1 MKPNMLAWMTTILAG
16 CHAAPA
22 AHSTL
27 PSATADLAGRRARLI
42 GWLHDY
48 TEAGQ
53 YPTDATGM
61 PRSVF
66 VDEHGV
72 RCPMAELI
80 YRSGHPELVDAV
92 VREHNEVRLAEVT
105 EGPLHDWML
114 GSGLT
119 LDEIAL
125 IQGAADIDMAW
136 MREMP
141 QQETILA
148 KGEVRGRLESAERA
162 IRDSTTHSIQV
173 TAATLPDGHIPVATV
188 TAGTRVV
195 PQTAMR
201 SGPSGRPLPVA
212 TVPSLRRP
220 ITLGRSDGSTFVI
233 QGTN

>member
-1 MKPNMLAWMTTILAG
+1 MRTKMLPWMTTILAA
-16 CHAAPA
+16 CHAVPA
-22 AHSTL
+22 NHPAT
-27 PSATADLAGRRARLI
+27 PSATAELAGRRAQLI

-53 YPTDATGM
+53 YPTDAAGM

-66 VDEHGV
+66 VDEHGI

-92 VREHNEVRLAEVT
+92 VREHNEVRLADVT
-105 EGPLHDWML
+105 DGPLHDWMV

-119 LDEIAL
+119 VDEIAL
-125 IQGAADIDMAW
+125 IQGAADLDMTW

-162 IRDSTTHSIQV
+162 IRNDTAHSIEVAVAQ
-173 TAATLPDGHIPVATV
+173 LPEGHIPVAKI

-195 PQTAMR
+195 PQTAMT

-212 TVPSLRRP
+212 TVTLSRRP
-220 ITLGRSDGSTFVI
+220 ITLGRSDGGAVVI

>member
-1 MKPNMLAWMTTILAG
+1 MTTKMLTWMTTILAA
-16 CHAAPA
+16 CHAVPA
-22 AHSTL
+22 SHL
-27 PSATADLAGRRARLI
+27 TAASPTAELAGRRAQLI

-48 TEAGQ
+48 TDAGQ
-53 YPTDATGM
+53 YPTDAAGM

-80 YRSGHPELVDAV
+80 YRSGHPELVEAV

-105 EGPLHDWML
+105 EGPLHDWMV

-125 IQGAADIDMAW
+125 IQGAADIDMTW

-148 KGEVRGRLESAERA
+148 KGEVRGRLESAEKA
-162 IRDSTTHSIQV
+162 IRNQTAHSVQV
-173 TAATLPDGHIPVATV
+173 AAAQLADGRIPVPKV
-188 TAGTRVV
+188 TPDTRVV
-195 PQTAMR
+195 PVTAMK

-212 TVPSLRRP
+212 TATWRRQP
-220 ITLGRSDGSTFVI
+220 ITLGRSDG
-233 QGTN
+233 GTGSN